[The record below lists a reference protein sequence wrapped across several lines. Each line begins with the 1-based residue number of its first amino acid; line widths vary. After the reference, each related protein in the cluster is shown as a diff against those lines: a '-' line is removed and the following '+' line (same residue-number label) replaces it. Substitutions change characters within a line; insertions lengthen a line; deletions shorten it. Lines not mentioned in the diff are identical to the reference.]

1 MLCSHLV
8 VHTCVPTCH
17 LRLCGSADFRRC
29 VHHCSEDTRVPPL
42 SLSAAATDDTAA
54 TNSVLATALP
64 MLGRA
69 LPSPP
74 CPGSTR
80 SASLASRRRRRWA
93 RRALGRLGHIQHA
106 RVLHVLPVHR
116 DDQHRRIAG
125 GRRRARGRALFDGV
139 MISLLVGGLAAAAMT
154 FGRRVLVGGFLGAG
168 AESGIFAPACA
179 YLRIRALAAP
189 AATATLVGAGV
200 CFGLGDQITPVR
212 AIAAAAAVNVVG
224 DLLLIGPCGLGLSGA
239 AAATALAN
247 YAAAAMVVG
256 PLWRRYRRGGARPR
270 YADLRRFAAVSG
282 ALLAG
287 TSFASLTYAATP
299 RVVSGDVTR
308 AAAHQIALSLWWLIS
323 FVSVPL
329 SLAGQSLLPR
339 RLSADPAP
347 CAPHRTRHRSAG
359 SVLRRALRRSQRA
372 HPRLGGRLLEIAR
385 GPRRPRLR
393 DGDGGRRAG
402 GALVR
407 DGARRR
413 LPRLR
418 LARSLRS
425 HRRAVDV
432 RRRRRLRRR
441 LALRRLARR
450 RLAGPLPLRRGPRS
464 ACHAAALPLL
474 LRKLAGDARS
484 RVARR
489 TKFSLSSAWRRGGPA
504 CGRAAAA
511 RTRAGR
517 ATAS

>member
-1 MLCSHLV
+1 M
-8 VHTCVPTCH
+8 
-17 LRLCGSADFRRC
+17 RLPAPLLGGGARLS
-29 VHHCSEDTRVPPL
+29 SL
-42 SLSAAATDDTAA
+42 SLSAAATDDAAA

-64 MLGRA
+64 MLGACIAEPTLSWIDSICVARFAASPSVGLAA
-69 LPSPP
+69 LSVDSAIFNMLA
-74 CPGSTR
+74 CCTSFLCTATTNIVGSQ
-80 SASLASRRRRRWA
+80 ADDDE
-93 RRALGRLGHIQHA
+93 
-106 RVLHVLPVHR
+106 HV
-116 DDQHRRIAG
+116 
-125 GRRRARGRALFDGV
+125 GRALFDGV

-256 PLWRRYRRGGARPR
+256 PLWRRYRPRWRRPR

-339 RLSADPAP
+339 RLSADPA
-347 CAPHRTRHRSAG
+347 
-359 SVLRRALRRSQRA
+359 
-372 HPRLGGRLLEIAR
+372 
-385 GPRRPRLR
+385 
-393 DGDGGRRAG
+393 
-402 GALVR
+402 
-407 DGARRR
+407 
-413 LPRLR
+413 
-418 LARSLRS
+418 
-425 HRRAVDV
+425 
-432 RRRRRLRRR
+432 
-441 LALRRLARR
+441 LARR
-450 RLAGPLPLRRGPRS
+450 TALAIARLGAYCAALCAGLNALIPTVWAGAFSKSPEVLAALGSVTATAAAAQAALSFATALDGVFLGCGWRGHYVRTVALS
-464 ACHAAALPLL
+464 TCAAGAVFVAASRCGGSLVGVWLGLFLFGAVRAACHAAALPLL
-474 LRKLAGDARS
+474 LRKLAGDAK
-484 RVARR
+484 VE
-489 TKFSLSSAWRRGGPA
+489 
-504 CGRAAAA
+504 
-511 RTRAGR
+511 
-517 ATAS
+517 